1 MSEGLIGKDHEA
13 GTGLKEED
21 SETKRT
27 LSGAHESSSPILEE
41 MENFPRF
48 RKGKKSKVIAMFQ
61 PTVSCPAGVS
71 G

>member
-13 GTGLKEED
+13 GTRLKEED

-41 MENFPRF
+41 MENFPCF
-48 RKGKKSKVIAMFQ
+48 WEGKGQK
-61 PTVSCPAGVS
+61 
-71 G
+71 